1 MNHGICN
8 TVQKL
13 AHSIR
18 TSYYL
23 KDAGISNH
31 QDYHKQIY
39 ARNSLWDPPPAS
51 LLIEDKITEFNQE
64 LQAKHNSLQAQF
76 KNRNLS
82 NLTYLQANALKP
94 LKNDNKFIIK
104 PTDKNLG
111 PAIMDTVSYTKQV
124 LTEHLLTDTYKRLTP
139 IEAKHKMETIKSYL
153 KTLVNNHHNLLSKA
167 EALSSKGA

>member
-1 MNHGICN
+1 MDHGICN
-8 TVQKL
+8 TVQKM

-94 LKNDNKFIIK
+94 
-104 PTDKNLG
+104 
-111 PAIMDTVSYTKQV
+111 
-124 LTEHLLTDTYKRLTP
+124 
-139 IEAKHKMETIKSYL
+139 
-153 KTLVNNHHNLLSKA
+153 
-167 EALSSKGA
+167 